1 MRSLL
6 AAMQKSSSGPNA
18 SEAMMGRQRRE
29 ERSVPFITPGPYSD
43 PDTRTTSRLAPT
55 NRQEIGDAD
64 PWAYGSSAIAP
75 QTYDRIEMG
84 KS

>member
-6 AAMQKSSSGPNA
+6 SAMQKSSSGPNA
-18 SEAMMGRQRRE
+18 GEAMMGRQRRE
-29 ERSVPFITPGPYSD
+29 ERSVPFITPGPYND
-43 PDTRTTSRLAPT
+43 PDTRTTSSRLAPT
-55 NRQEIGDAD
+55 NRPDEDAG

>member
-29 ERSVPFITPGPYSD
+29 ERSVPFITPGPYND
-43 PDTRTTSRLAPT
+43 PDTRTTSSRLAHT
-55 NRQEIGDAD
+55 NRPDGDAG
-64 PWAYGSSAIAP
+64 WAYGSSSIAS